1 MRNSCSLDFVMFAAL
16 QIWIS
21 KTGGVDSVIL
31 NVFSM
36 MSEKH
41 ASIHRHRYS
50 VAKLSNT
57 VETEY
62 PRLNRDIIL
71 NSALYQPSCTYLE
84 YSNTSLNAY
93 LT

>member
-1 MRNSCSLDFVMFAAL
+1 MRISCSRYVRSFIDLDF
-16 QIWIS
+16 
-21 KTGGVDSVIL
+21 KTGGVDTVIL

-41 ASIHRHRYS
+41 TSIHLHRYS

-84 YSNTSLNAY
+84 YIENDYFSRRGE
-93 LT
+93 